1 MSVARERVNTPDG
14 YFLDF
19 DWTGPGLFSD
29 RLANGQ
35 SAQIDHA
42 LQKTAAHRWLQ
53 DDDWE
58 TLPTTPGT
66 PALILFHGLEGSS
79 RSHYAQ
85 AIAQYSRARG
95 WELGRASGRE
105 RVRQ

>member
-1 MSVARERVNTPDG
+1 MRIS
-14 YFLDF
+14 
-19 DWTGPGLFSD
+19 DWSSDVCSSDLFSD

-85 AIAQYSRARG
+85 AIAQYFRARG